1 MLVAVPVDGLDAVRP
16 RHGLQREVR
25 GQLLAAVFLMCVLC
39 MCVYQQECETRLP
52 LSRDCLR
59 KAERAKHITTHPCL
73 LETKTRTFPAPTMP
87 PRCLLSQPHFSE
99 SSYFD
104 CDCWKAVSKERRKS
118 LK

>member
-16 RHGLQREVR
+16 RHGLLREVR
-25 GQLLAAVFLMCVLC
+25 GQLLAAVFLGVCF
-39 MCVYQQECETRLP
+39 VYVCNVCRYVRSISSFFVGGGEALFQARVYTYIHLEP
-52 LSRDCLR
+52 S
-59 KAERAKHITTHPCL
+59 KHIPTHPCL

-104 CDCWKAVSKERRKS
+104 CG
-118 LK
+118 